1 MHPRF
6 VHLNL
11 HSEFSLIDSL
21 IRIPHLLEKCKKV
34 STGAL
39 ALTDSNNLFAAAKF
53 VRSSEN
59 AGVKPI
65 LGSEID
71 IVSKNKS
78 IGRYKVV
85 LLCQNK
91 MGFENLCGLLSDL
104 HQVEQNSESEG
115 CQEEHLFDSPLDGLI
130 ALSGDLEGDIGR
142 LIALENHNEA
152 KARLDNWNDL
162 FDSNYFCQVSRL
174 GAPSEENYIRAE
186 IYNGKK
192 YRRLH

>member
-21 IRIPHLLEKCKKV
+21 IRIPRLLEKCKKV

-71 IVSKNKS
+71 MVSKNKS

-91 MGFENLCGLLSDL
+91 IGFENLCGR
-104 HQVEQNSESEG
+104 
-115 CQEEHLFDSPLDGLI
+115 CQICIRSSKTL
-130 ALSGDLEGDIGR
+130 
-142 LIALENHNEA
+142 
-152 KARLDNWNDL
+152 KARVAKRT
-162 FDSNYFCQVSRL
+162 FV
-174 GAPSEENYIRAE
+174 
-186 IYNGKK
+186 
-192 YRRLH
+192 